1 MIAQSR
7 TNLSQHDT
15 VLAPRA
21 PKYAL
26 RTGQALVELKAHHHW
41 NRERKGSTICS
52 TRNSFDFIDV
62 TKLEDIDPGPG
73 SDKMD

>member
-21 PKYAL
+21 PKYAF

-41 NRERKGSTICS
+41 SRERKGS
-52 TRNSFDFIDV
+52 RNSFDFIDV

>member
-7 TNLSQHDT
+7 SNLSQHDT

-41 NRERKGSTICS
+41 NKEKREYYLQHQGELI
-52 TRNSFDFIDV
+52 V
-62 TKLEDIDPGPG
+62 TKLEDIGPGPG